1 MFGSAFCQRRA
12 TTLLGAIAPL
22 LVAPSIAAVA
32 RADNPPALDG
42 TWSASPLTTKW
53 VIGDWGPA
61 CGPKP
66 AGGGEAGTT
75 VSIQQ
80 SGAELLITG
89 GGRAYST
96 TQCWEQYPGIQR
108 VGHSASARAW
118 KTTCKTP
125 PTDPR
130 QETLNTSLTATDNSI
145 SFYEAGTYQF
155 VVQGQNCT
163 ASVGRYRTYT
173 LLKAAASAAS
183 GTASGKAAPRSS
195 AEAGS
200 DRCAEPGPPARL
212 DVKPSRKLL
221 RAGEEFTFRAVV
233 TDNRGCPVS
242 AKPTWEITA
251 GADRADLTRPGTVHL
266 HPNAADGEVR
276 ATASVSGHT
285 AEVTIEVVS
294 AERYDALLT
303 SGAFN
308 AQGEANEAA
317 PAASASRS
325 IGAASAVA
333 EDRAGGRKKVFVAII
348 GAVALLLAIAGA
360 WMVRRAR
367 KTAALQAARYEEQRA
382 DYEAA
387 LKAPPRPDAEPKVAA
402 PGGGPRGTVCPVCG
416 TQYGPASRFCG
427 KDGATLAPMS

>member
-1 MFGSAFCQRRA
+1 MFGSALFPQRA
-12 TTLLGAIAPL
+12 TAFFGV
-22 LVAPSIAAVA
+22 VAVLPSIAAVA
-32 RADNPPALDG
+32 RADTPSSLDG
-42 TWSASPLTTKW
+42 TWSASQLTTQW

-61 CGPKP
+61 CGPRP
-66 AGGGEAGTT
+66 AGGGEPAAT

-96 TQCWEQYPGIQR
+96 AQCWEQYPGIQR
-108 VGHSASARAW
+108 VGHSASPRAW

-125 PTDPR
+125 ATDPR
-130 QETLNTSLTATDNSI
+130 QETLNTSVTATDNSI

-155 VVQGQNCT
+155 VVQNQNCT

-173 LLKAAASAAS
+173 LVRSAVASPASSGGAA
-183 GTASGKAAPRSS
+183 GKAAPRSS
-195 AEAGS
+195 TGES

-266 HPNAADGEVR
+266 HPDAAEGEVH
-276 ATASVSGHT
+276 ATASVGGRN

-308 AQGEANEAA
+308 AEGELDEAA
-317 PAASASRS
+317 PAASASKS

-348 GAVALLLAIAGA
+348 GGVALLLAIAGA

-367 KTAALQAARYEEQRA
+367 RTAASQTARYEEQRA
-382 DYEAA
+382 EYEAA
-387 LKAPPRPDAEPKVAA
+387 LKAPRVPDREPA
-402 PGGGPRGTVCPVCG
+402 PAGPGTGPRGTVCPVCG